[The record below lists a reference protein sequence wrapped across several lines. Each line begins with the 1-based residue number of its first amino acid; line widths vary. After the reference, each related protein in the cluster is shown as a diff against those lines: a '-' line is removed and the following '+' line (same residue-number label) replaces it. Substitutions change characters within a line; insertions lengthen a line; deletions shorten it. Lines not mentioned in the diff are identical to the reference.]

1 MTQDALYCVH
11 YNSTGHSVICNG
23 SAVVEHHYLSEQT
36 GTKAS
41 SQHSVP
47 QNECWGL
54 LGGLEKSGSPH
65 FMIKEENKY
74 QVNYYPI
81 SLIAIKMPKV
91 NKYTNTMKK
100 PFEKNANNV
109 L

>member
-1 MTQDALYCVH
+1 
-11 YNSTGHSVICNG
+11 
-23 SAVVEHHYLSEQT
+23 
-36 GTKAS
+36 
-41 SQHSVP
+41 
-47 QNECWGL
+47 
-54 LGGLEKSGSPH
+54 
-65 FMIKEENKY
+65 MIKEENKY